1 MPERKVFR
9 DYGEPEVRD
18 LLTQT
23 DMSSWQDLVHF
34 LQQREGE
41 SGNGA
46 LGETAHLMADAKQ
59 AMKDNVPFARSP
71 EQAYRVLKS
80 HRNPELVRQEEQKW
94 LARSQPVGKVAHAG
108 KRSTA

>member
-18 LLTQT
+18 VFTHADAT
-23 DMSSWQDLVHF
+23 SWQDLVKF
-34 LQQREGE
+34 LDRRELDRDHGGPGD
-41 SGNGA
+41 S
-46 LGETAHLMADAKQ
+46 AHLMADAKQ
-59 AMKDNVPFARSP
+59 AMKDNVPFARNP

-94 LARSQPVGKVAHAG
+94 LGRSQPGDKIVHNG
-108 KRSTA
+108 KRSVA